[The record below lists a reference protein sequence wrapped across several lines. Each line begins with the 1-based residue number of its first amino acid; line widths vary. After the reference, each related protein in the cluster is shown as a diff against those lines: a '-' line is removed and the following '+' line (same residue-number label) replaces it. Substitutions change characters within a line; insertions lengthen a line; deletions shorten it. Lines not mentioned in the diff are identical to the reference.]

1 MGQDMTYAGQTS
13 GFLCFYENGG
23 YYAVRDG
30 VTAERPNGGLRY
42 AHVEADTES
51 GLEAAIADY
60 LYFEAMPTEDLM
72 EQVAEEMKWS
82 GRPGLASAELSRRDA
97 QKAVA

>member
-1 MGQDMTYAGQTS
+1 MTYAGQTS

-30 VTAERPNGGLRY
+30 VTAERPNGGPRY

-51 GLEAAIADY
+51 GLEAKIADY

-72 EQVAEEMKWS
+72 DQVAEETKWY